1 MIRIAS
7 VPANLNRV
15 EEYLKDVL
23 RQYRVDECK
32 YPDILVSI
40 TEAVTNAMVH
50 GNKGDE
56 SKFVQ
61 LKTIRKKSCITFRIS
76 DEGAG
81 FNPESVPDPTLPEN
95 LEKCGG
101 RGVFLMQ
108 KLSDRVIFYDN
119 GRTVEIQFNYK

>member
-1 MIRIAS
+1 MIRFAS
-7 VPANLNRV
+7 VPANINVV
-15 EEYLKDVL
+15 EDYLRNVLKEYE
-23 RQYRVDECK
+23 VDQCL
-32 YPDILVSI
+32 YPNILVSI
-40 TEAVTNAMVH
+40 TEAVTNAIIH
-50 GNKGDE
+50 GNKLDE

-61 LKTIRKKSCITFRIS
+61 LKAVHQKKCIAFRIS

-108 KLSDRVIFYDN
+108 KLSDRVIFSDN
-119 GRTVEIQFNYK
+119 GRTVEIHFEL